1 MARTWQ
7 RSVFAGEKDLLMSE
21 SECPIANCSANKR
34 WPLAG
39 FVDAGPC
46 LNSDLIVVAWGG
58 AGACVVG

>member
-1 MARTWQ
+1 M
-7 RSVFAGEKDLLMSE
+7 FAGEKDLLISE
-21 SECPIANCSANKR
+21 SEYPIANCSANKR